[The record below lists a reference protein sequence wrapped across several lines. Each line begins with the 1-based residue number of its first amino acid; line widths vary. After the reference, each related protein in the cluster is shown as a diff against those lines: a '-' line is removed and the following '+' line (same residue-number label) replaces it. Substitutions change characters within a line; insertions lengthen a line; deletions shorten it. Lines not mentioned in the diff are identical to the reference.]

1 MLVLTSKKY
10 EVEETIKAVNEE
22 NETLYEFQM
31 QITPNEMKELRDIL
45 FDEKSMNLAKKS
57 SKEKDEDK
65 KEIIEE
71 EIIKRAYE
79 IQEKFEN
86 ICFKEHKEPFKEKCG
101 EYKYLEMV
109 DMMYDF
115 FMKAFIDKRANQ
127 VNTISTNLK
136 RIGNN

>member
-31 QITPNEMKELRDIL
+31 QITPDEMKELRDIL
-45 FDEKSMNLAKKS
+45 FDEKSINLAKKS

-71 EIIKRAYE
+71 EIIKRAYK

-86 ICFKEHKEPFKEKCG
+86 ICFKEHKEAFKEKCG

-115 FMKAFIDKRANQ
+115 FMKAFIDKRAKQ

>member
-31 QITPNEMKELRDIL
+31 QITPDEMKELRDIL

-65 KEIIEE
+65 KEIIDN

-86 ICFKEHKEPFKEKCG
+86 ICFKEHKETFKEKCG

-115 FMKAFIDKRANQ
+115 FMKAFIDKRAKQ

>member
-65 KEIIEE
+65 KEIIDN

-86 ICFKEHKEPFKEKCG
+86 ICFKEHKETFKEKCG

-115 FMKAFIDKRANQ
+115 FMKAFIDKRAKQ

>member
-31 QITPNEMKELRDIL
+31 QITPDEMKEIRDIL

-57 SKEKDEDK
+57 AKEKDADK
-65 KEIIEE
+65 KEALDDEIIE
-71 EIIKRAYE
+71 RAYKL
-79 IQEKFEN
+79 QDRFEE
-86 ICFKEHKEPFKEKCG
+86 ICFKEHKEAFKEKCG
-101 EYKYLEMV
+101 EYKFLEMV

-115 FMKAFIDKRANQ
+115 FMNAFIDKREKQ
-127 VNTISTNLK
+127 VNTISSNL
-136 RIGNN
+136 IS

>member
-31 QITPNEMKELRDIL
+31 QITPDEMKEIRDIL

-57 SKEKDEDK
+57 AKEKDADK
-65 KEIIEE
+65 KEALDDEIIE
-71 EIIKRAYE
+71 RAYKL
-79 IQEKFEN
+79 QDRFN
-86 ICFKEHKEPFKEKCG
+86 DICFKEHKETFKEKCG
-101 EYKYLEMV
+101 EYKFLEMV

>member
-10 EVEETIKAVNEE
+10 EIEETIKAINEE

-31 QITPNEMKELRDIL
+31 QITADEMKQLRDIL
-45 FDEKSMNLAKKS
+45 FDQKSIELAKKS
-57 SKEKDEDK
+57 AKEKDTEQ
-65 KEIIEE
+65 KEIIDEN
-71 EIIKRAYE
+71 IVKRAYE
-79 IQEKFEN
+79 IQEQFES

-115 FMKAFIDKRANQ
+115 FMKSFIEKRATQ
-127 VNTISTNLK
+127 INTITTSLAK
-136 RIGNN
+136 IGNN

>member
-31 QITPNEMKELRDIL
+31 QITPDEMKELRDIL
-45 FDEKSMNLAKKS
+45 FDEKSINLAKKS
-57 SKEKDEDK
+57 AKEKDADK
-65 KEIIEE
+65 KEALDD

-86 ICFKEHKEPFKEKCG
+86 ICFKEHKEAFKEKCG

-115 FMKAFIDKRANQ
+115 FMKAFIDKRAKQ
-127 VNTISTNLK
+127 VNTISTSLK
-136 RIGNN
+136 KIGNN

>member
-31 QITPNEMKELRDIL
+31 QITPDEMKELRDIL

-65 KEIIEE
+65 KEIIDN

-86 ICFKEHKEPFKEKCG
+86 ICFKEHKETFKEKCG

>member
-31 QITPNEMKELRDIL
+31 QITPDEMKELRDIL

-57 SKEKDEDK
+57 SKEKDLEK

-79 IQEKFEN
+79 IQDRFEN
-86 ICFKEHKEPFKEKCG
+86 ICFKEHKETFKEKCG

>member
-31 QITPNEMKELRDIL
+31 QITPDEMKELRDIL

-79 IQEKFEN
+79 IQDRFN
-86 ICFKEHKEPFKEKCG
+86 DICFKEHKETFKEKCG
-101 EYKYLEMV
+101 EYKFLEMV

-115 FMKAFIDKRANQ
+115 FMNAFIDKRAKQ

>member
-31 QITPNEMKELRDIL
+31 QITPDEMKELRDIL

-86 ICFKEHKEPFKEKCG
+86 ICFKEHKETFKEKCG

>member
-1 MLVLTSKKY
+1 MLVLTSKKF
-10 EVEETIKAVNEE
+10 EVDETIKAVNEE

-31 QITPNEMKELRDIL
+31 QITPDEMKELRDIL
-45 FDEKSMNLAKKS
+45 FDEKSISLAKKS
-57 SKEKDEDK
+57 AKEKDADK
-65 KEIIEE
+65 KEVLDDEIIE
-71 EIIKRAYE
+71 RAYKL
-79 IQEKFEN
+79 QDRFN
-86 ICFKEHKEPFKEKCG
+86 DICFKEHKEPFKEKCG
-101 EYKYLEMV
+101 EYKFLEMV

>member
-65 KEIIEE
+65 KEIIDN

-86 ICFKEHKEPFKEKCG
+86 ICFKEHKEAFKEKCG

>member
-10 EVEETIKAVNEE
+10 EVEEDIKAVNEE
-22 NETLYEFQM
+22 NETLYEFKM
-31 QITPNEMKELRDIL
+31 QITPDEMKEIRDIL
-45 FDEKSMNLAKKS
+45 FDESYKL

-65 KEIIEE
+65 LYEKS
-71 EIIKRAYE
+71 IKLQNRF
-79 IQEKFEN
+79 EK
-86 ICFKEHKEPFKEKCG
+86 ICFKEHKEPFIEKCS

-109 DMMYDF
+109 DILYDF

>member
-65 KEIIEE
+65 KEIIDN
-71 EIIKRAYE
+71 EIIERAYKL
-79 IQEKFEN
+79 QDRFN
-86 ICFKEHKEPFKEKCG
+86 DICFKEHKEAFKEKCG

-115 FMKAFIDKRANQ
+115 FMNAFIDKRAKQ

>member
-31 QITPNEMKELRDIL
+31 QITPDEMKELRDIL

-65 KEIIEE
+65 KEIIDN

-86 ICFKEHKEPFKEKCG
+86 ICFKEHKKSFKEKCG